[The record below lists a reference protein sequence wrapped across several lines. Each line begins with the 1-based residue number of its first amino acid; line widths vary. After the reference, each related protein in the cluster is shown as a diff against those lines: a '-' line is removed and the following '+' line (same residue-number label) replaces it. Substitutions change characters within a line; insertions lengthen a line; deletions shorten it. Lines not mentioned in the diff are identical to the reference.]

1 MLLGNAARLWEMDPD
16 RLLRLGPGGA
26 ALFWPAEK
34 TTLPLIGQAASRIQ
48 RATRGDLRFCFG
60 PLLSACRGSVGGV
73 RHAVQSEAGEAPM
86 ASAKQV
92 VIQVLKSLPDD
103 CSLEDVQYELYVR
116 QKVAE
121 GERAADRG
129 ETVPHDEVMREA
141 REWLRKL

>member
-1 MLLGNAARLWEMDPD
+1 
-16 RLLRLGPGGA
+16 
-26 ALFWPAEK
+26 
-34 TTLPLIGQAASRIQ
+34 
-48 RATRGDLRFCFG
+48 
-60 PLLSACRGSVGGV
+60 
-73 RHAVQSEAGEAPM
+73 M

-92 VIQVLKSLPDD
+92 VIQVLESLPDD

-141 REWLRKL
+141 REWLRQAPMLPEGAS

>member
-1 MLLGNAARLWEMDPD
+1 
-16 RLLRLGPGGA
+16 
-26 ALFWPAEK
+26 
-34 TTLPLIGQAASRIQ
+34 
-48 RATRGDLRFCFG
+48 
-60 PLLSACRGSVGGV
+60 
-73 RHAVQSEAGEAPM
+73 M

-92 VIQVLKSLPDD
+92 VIQLLESLPDD

-141 REWLRKL
+141 RGKLRSHRRSLKELLEGVDDRRLHREIPTGKPIGNESW